1 MNIIDKKIT
10 LVIDNIVFALQ
21 NAGGISMVW
30 YELLKR
36 LLTDPEI
43 DLYVIDLPNQNM
55 FRRNLS
61 IPAEIISENRLSGYP
76 LTIQRYLNP
85 KPDGKGIFHSSYYR
99 TSSSK
104 NAVNLTTVHDFT
116 YEYFRT
122 GIPRIIHQFQKGQ
135 AIKNSKKII
144 CVSQNTKADLMK
156 FFPSIS
162 PENIR
167 VIYNGVDLVYRPLGK
182 DETQLQRICPFS
194 SKEYVLYVG
203 DRRSSYKNFNLA
215 VNACKLTNRPL
226 VIVGGGPLSEK
237 ENQVLFNTIGKNK
250 FKILLGINNEQLNLI
265 YNHAFCLM
273 YPSLYEGFGIPILE
287 AQRAGC
293 PVISTNKSSIP
304 EVAGQGAIL
313 LEDVTEFQI
322 ADAVKL
328 LENNSIF
335 TDDLIQKGHQNA
347 GQFSWDK
354 CYQQTKQLYKD
365 VYDEFC

>member
-1 MNIIDKKIT
+1 MKIFDRKIEIH
-10 LVIDNIVFALQ
+10 IDNIVFALQ

-43 DLYVIDLPNQNM
+43 DLHVIDLPNQNL

-61 IPAEIISENRLSGYP
+61 IPAEIISENKLSGYP

-85 KPDGKGIFHSSYYR
+85 KTDGKGIFHSSYYR
-99 TSSSK
+99 TSSS
-104 NAVNLTTVHDFT
+104 ARLVNMTTVHDFT
-116 YEYFRT
+116 YEYFRG

-167 VIYNGVDLVYRPLGK
+167 VIYNGVDQVYRPLEK
-182 DETQLQRICPFS
+182 DETKLRLICPFS

-215 VNACKLTNRPL
+215 VNTCKSTNRPL
-226 VIVGGGPLSEK
+226 IIVGGGPLSEK
-237 ENQVLFNTIGKNK
+237 ENQVLLNTVGKNK

-265 YNHAFCLM
+265 YNHAFCLI
-273 YPSLYEGFGIPILE
+273 YPSLYEGFGIPVLE

-313 LEDVTEFQI
+313 LEEVTEFQI
-322 ADAVKL
+322 ANAVKL
-328 LENNSIF
+328 LENNSGF
-335 TDDLIQKGHQNA
+335 TNDLIQKGHQNA

-354 CYQQTKQLYKD
+354 CYQQTKQLYKE
-365 VYDEFC
+365 VYEEFC

>member
-1 MNIIDKKIT
+1 MIIIENRPEIY
-10 LVIDNIVFALQ
+10 IDNIVFALQ
-21 NAGGISMVW
+21 KSGGISVVW
-30 YELLKR
+30 YEILQR

-43 DLYVIDLPNQNM
+43 DLHMIDLPNQNI
-55 FRRNLS
+55 FRKNLT
-61 IPAEIISENRLSGYP
+61 IPSEVLCENNLSGYP
-76 LTIQRYLNP
+76 LNVQRYLNP
-85 KPDGKGIFHSSYYR
+85 KTDGKGIFHSSYYR
-99 TSSSK
+99 TSSSR
-104 NAVNLTTVHDFT
+104 NFVNITTVHDFT
-116 YEYFRT
+116 YEYFRA
-122 GIPRIIHQFQKGQ
+122 GIPRLIHQFQKGQ
-135 AIKNSKKII
+135 AIKNSKRII

-167 VIYNGVDLVYRPLGK
+167 VIYNGVDLVYRPIEK
-182 DETQLQRICPFS
+182 DETQLQQICPFS
-194 SKEYVLYVG
+194 SKEYLLYVG

-215 VNACKLTNRPL
+215 VDACKLTNRPL
-226 VIVGGGPLSEK
+226 IMVGGGPLSEK
-237 ENQVLFNTIGKNK
+237 ENQTLLNTVGKNK

-265 YNHAFCLM
+265 YNHAFCLI
-273 YPSLYEGFGIPILE
+273 YPSLYEGFGIPVLE

-304 EVAGQGAIL
+304 EVAGHGAIL
-313 LEDVTEFQI
+313 LDEVTEFQI

-354 CYQQTKQLYKD
+354 CYQETKQLYKE
-365 VYDEFC
+365 VYEEFC